1 MSEDFFAP
9 VHPGEVLQE
18 EFLRELGI
26 SQNKLARD
34 LNIPPQRVNQIIL
47 KKRSVSVD
55 TALRLSRYFGTTP
68 NFWLQLQEMY
78 ELDMAK
84 KMHAVEKISK
94 EVVPLESGVA
104 V

>member
-1 MSEDFFAP
+1 MSEDYFAP

-26 SQNKLARD
+26 SQNKLAKD

-94 EVVPLESGVA
+94 EVVPLESRVA

>member
-1 MSEDFFAP
+1 MSEDYFAP

-94 EVVPLESGVA
+94 EVVPLESRVA